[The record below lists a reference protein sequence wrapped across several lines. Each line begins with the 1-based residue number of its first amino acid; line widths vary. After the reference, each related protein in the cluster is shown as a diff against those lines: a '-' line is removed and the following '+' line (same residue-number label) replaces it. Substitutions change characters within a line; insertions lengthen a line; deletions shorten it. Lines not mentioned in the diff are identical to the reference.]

1 MEQTWTELFYQETD
15 AGKRQA
21 LLVQNS
27 EKDNEAVALFR
38 EKLWIAR
45 YGKRSPKKDIFVGCL
60 MELKYLSEGSAID
73 FGGKKRKPYFIIRI
87 GVTGLLK
94 QSHNIYL
101 YPQLFPAFTY

>member
-27 EKDNEAVALFR
+27 EKDNEAAALFR
-38 EKLWIAR
+38 KKLWIAR
-45 YGKRSPKKDIFVGCL
+45 YGKRSPKKDAFVGCL

-73 FGGKKRKPYFIIRI
+73 FGGKKKAGSTDRQHAVSVR
-87 GVTGLLK
+87 
-94 QSHNIYL
+94 
-101 YPQLFPAFTY
+101 PQRSAGRMPGNTVI